1 MAKKQ
6 DKGRLRLWQER
17 LKTNEAAYQSEIDR
31 MDEREALYA
40 GTNALRPIVQGERKT
55 KTAHVRNICAEIIEA
70 QTDSNIPQPKVTARR
85 KQDEMKAKLI
95 EDMLR
100 NELDRMP
107 FEQLNDIME
116 RTVPIQ
122 GGAAF
127 LVEWDNT
134 QRTHFTIGEL
144 SVSTLHPKQIIPQ
157 DGVYTGIEDM
167 DYVILKIPQTKEYIR
182 RRYGVDVRDETE
194 EEPDIKG
201 SGSASTAD
209 DLVTQYIAYYRNDKG
224 GIGLYSWV
232 NDTQLEDLEDYQA
245 RRLRRCAKCGA
256 IEPTGADGADIS
268 AEMSYRLTP
277 TRLPGARF
285 AGGKRPAPTEA
296 ELRQP
301 VPPETPS
308 ALPGGTR
315 SADLWAGLPGPGD
328 AMHWTGEE
336 LIPYPEKPERWG
348 GKTCPYCGGS
358 RWEETEEGYEE
369 IPVAVTRSDGSTVGG
384 MIRREQASDT
394 VVDEMGLPVVEI
406 VEEPTRVPFYKPDI
420 FPVILQKNVSVY
432 GRFLGDS
439 DIDKIADQQN
449 TTNRIET
456 KIIDKLLKS
465 GSYIT
470 LPDEASIRV
479 DAEDMKVIRPGN
491 AASKA
496 LIDVY
501 DLQGNI
507 QQDLT
512 YLAQVYEEARQII
525 GITDSFQGR
534 TDATATSGKAK
545 EFAAAQSAGRLESKR
560 VMKDAAYAALFEA
573 MFKFKLAYTDEP
585 RPVVSNDI
593 HGNAQYETFNRYDF
607 LEQDAAG
614 EWCWNDQFLFSCDTS
629 APLASNRE
637 AMWQETRMNLQTGA
651 FGDPAQIQTLILF
664 WTKMELLHYPGAG
677 ETRAYLEE
685 EMRKQQIQ
693 QQMAQQA
700 QQMQQLQQ
708 KVQASGLDAQ
718 SAQAAILKAKQDAAR
733 DSGASAGMP
742 G

>member
-6 DKGRLRLWQER
+6 DKSKLRLWQER
-17 LKTNEAAYQSEIDR
+17 LKVNETAYAAETAR
-31 MDEREALYA
+31 MDQREALYT
-40 GTNALRPIVQGERKT
+40 GTKTLRPMVPGDAKT
-55 KTAHVRNICAEIIEA
+55 TAAHVRNICAELIEA
-70 QTDSNIPQPKVTARR
+70 QTDSSIPQPKVTARR
-85 KQDEMKAKLI
+85 SQDEGKAKLI

-107 FEQLNDIME
+107 FEQLNDIMG

-144 SVSTLHPKQIIPQ
+144 AVSTLHPKQIIPQ
-157 DGVYTGIEDM
+157 DGVYTGVEDM
-167 DYVILKIPQTKEYIR
+167 DYILLKIPQTKEYIQ
-182 RRYGVDVRDETE
+182 RRYGVELRDQREQ
-194 EEPDIKG
+194 EPEIK
-201 SGSASTAD
+201 SAGGAAAE

-245 RRLRRCAKCGA
+245 RRLRRCVKCGA
-256 IEPTGADGADIS
+256 VEPLLTETELPEDFFSGQGAD
-268 AEMSYRLTP
+268 P
-277 TRLPGARF
+277 
-285 AGGKRPAPTEA
+285 EA
-296 ELRQP
+296 EVERLAGETRPRPLR
-301 VPPETPS
+301 
-308 ALPGGTR
+308 GGR
-315 SADLWAGLPGPGD
+315 
-328 AMHWTGEE
+328 
-336 LIPYPEKPERWG
+336 K
-348 GKTCPYCGGS
+348 KCPYCGGS
-358 RWEETEEGYEE
+358 RWEETAEDYEE
-369 IPVAVTRSDGSTVGG
+369 LPTAVARSDGSTVGG
-384 MIRREQASDT
+384 MVRRAQLSETETDAL
-394 VVDEMGLPVVEI
+394 GLPVVEI
-406 VEEPTRVPFYKPDI
+406 LEEPVRVPFYKPDI

-449 TTNRIET
+449 TTNRIES

-470 LPDEASIRV
+470 LPDSASIRA
-479 DAEDMKVIRPGN
+479 DAEDMKIIRPGT
-491 AASKA
+491 AADA
-496 LIDVY
+496 GLIGVY

-507 QQDLT
+507 SQDLT
-512 YLAQVYEEARQII
+512 YLAQVYEEARQVI

-534 TDATATSGKAK
+534 RDTTATSGKAK

-593 HGNAQYETFNRYDF
+593 HGNARYDTFNRYDF

-651 FGDPAQIQTLILF
+651 FGDPSQLTTLILF

-685 EMRKQQIQ
+685 ELRRQQLQ
-693 QQMAQQA
+693 RQLAAQL
-700 QQMQQLQQ
+700 QQLQQ
-708 KVQASGLDAQ
+708 TGGGQPAAPQAQGAGQ
-718 SAQAAILKAKQDAAR
+718 STGREPLLR
-733 DSGASAGMP
+733 
-742 G
+742 

>member
-6 DKGRLRLWQER
+6 DKSKLRLWQER
-17 LKTNEAAYQSEIDR
+17 LKVNETAYAAETAR
-31 MDEREALYA
+31 MDQREALYT
-40 GTNALRPIVQGERKT
+40 GTKTLRPMVPGDAKT
-55 KTAHVRNICAEIIEA
+55 TAAHVRNICAELIEA
-70 QTDSNIPQPKVTARR
+70 QTDSSIPQPKVTARR
-85 KQDEMKAKLI
+85 SQDEGKAKLI

-107 FEQLNDIME
+107 FEQLNDIMG

-134 QRTHFTIGEL
+134 QRTHFTVGEL
-144 SVSTLHPKQIIPQ
+144 AVSALHPKQIIPQ
-157 DGVYTGIEDM
+157 DGVYTGVEDM
-167 DYVILKIPQTKEYIR
+167 DYILLKIPQTKEYIQ
-182 RRYGVDVRDETE
+182 RRYGVDLHDERE
-194 EEPDIKG
+194 QEPEIK
-201 SGSASTAD
+201 SAGGAAAE

-245 RRLRRCAKCGA
+245 RRLRRCVKCGA
-256 IEPTGADGADIS
+256 VEPLLTETELPEDFFSGRGADP
-268 AEMSYRLTP
+268 E
-277 TRLPGARF
+277 
-285 AGGKRPAPTEA
+285 TEA
-296 ELRQP
+296 DAFARETRPRPLR
-301 VPPETPS
+301 
-308 ALPGGTR
+308 GGR
-315 SADLWAGLPGPGD
+315 
-328 AMHWTGEE
+328 
-336 LIPYPEKPERWG
+336 KN
-348 GKTCPYCGGS
+348 CPYCGGN
-358 RWEETEEGYEE
+358 RWEETAEDYEE
-369 IPVAVTRSDGSTVGG
+369 LPTAVARSDGSTVGG
-384 MIRREQASDT
+384 MVRRAQLSETETDAL
-394 VVDEMGLPVVEI
+394 GLPVVELL
-406 VEEPTRVPFYKPDI
+406 EEPVRVPFYKPDI

-449 TTNRIET
+449 TTNRIES

-470 LPDEASIRV
+470 LPDSASIRA
-479 DAEDMKVIRPGN
+479 DAEDMKIIRPGT
-491 AASKA
+491 AADA
-496 LIDVY
+496 GLIGVY

-507 QQDLT
+507 SQDLT
-512 YLAQVYEEARQII
+512 YLAQVYEEARQVI

-534 TDATATSGKAK
+534 RDTTATSGKAK

-593 HGNAQYETFNRYDF
+593 HGNARYDTFNRYDF

-651 FGDPAQIQTLILF
+651 FGDPSQLTTLILF

-685 EMRKQQIQ
+685 ELRRQQLQ
-693 QQMAQQA
+693 RQLAAQL
-700 QQMQQLQQ
+700 QQLQQ
-708 KVQASGLDAQ
+708 TGGGQPAAPQGTEQ
-718 SAQAAILKAKQDAAR
+718 STGREPLLK
-733 DSGASAGMP
+733 
-742 G
+742 